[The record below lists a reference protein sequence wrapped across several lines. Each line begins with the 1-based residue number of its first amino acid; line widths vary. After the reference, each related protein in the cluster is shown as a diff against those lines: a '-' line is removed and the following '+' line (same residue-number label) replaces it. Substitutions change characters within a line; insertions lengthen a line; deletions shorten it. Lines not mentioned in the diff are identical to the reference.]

1 MAIKDLEARQGNV
14 DLIMEIVEKSE
25 PREFEKFGKT
35 GRVCNCKGKDETG
48 TITMTL
54 WNDDID
60 KVSVGNKVHI
70 TNGWVSE
77 WQGELQLSTG
87 KFGKLEVVDN
97 GSAETADETVE
108 KPINEA
114 VEEDLVD
121 NPPKSDAGSHI
132 LTDDEK
138 VEEELLEELGAEEE
152 TIEESVTEDE
162 KPSS

>member
-14 DLIMEIVEKSE
+14 DLIMEIIEKSE

-60 KVSVGNKVHI
+60 KVTVGNKVHI

-77 WQGELQLSTG
+77 WQSELQLSTG

-97 GSAETADETVE
+97 GSAETVDEPVK

-114 VEEDLVD
+114 VEEDFVD
-121 NPPKSDAGSHI
+121 NSSK
-132 LTDDEK
+132 TEDEK
-138 VEEELLEELGAEEE
+138 VEEELLEELGSEEE
-152 TIEESVTEDE
+152 TIKESVTEDE
-162 KPSS
+162 KSGN